1 MDQDKIKNM
10 FTRYVI
16 TAVDRTRSSY
26 IDRTAERYAKEYPVE
41 WESGENPYL
50 YDHKIWDQME
60 QEAAARLPFKAED
73 VRNYLREQIEDERQE
88 ALTKLTDSEI
98 LILFAKVFLQMT
110 FVEIGDMMERDWKSV
125 ASSYSYVRKKLKKG
139 WRKNE
144 D

>member
-10 FTRYVI
+10 VTGYVI

-88 ALTKLTDSEI
+88 ALTRLTDSEI

>member
-1 MDQDKIKNM
+1 MGSDG
-10 FTRYVI
+10 
-16 TAVDRTRSSY
+16 A
-26 IDRTAERYAKEYPVE
+26 
-41 WESGENPYL
+41 G
-50 YDHKIWDQME
+50 
-60 QEAAARLPFKAED
+60 LPFKAED

>member
-16 TAVDRTRSSY
+16 TAVDRTRRSY

-60 QEAAARLPFKAED
+60 QEAAPDPGKPSRLAGLDPPPAAQPSMDWQHREAARS
-73 VRNYLREQIEDERQE
+73 Q
-88 ALTKLTDSEI
+88 
-98 LILFAKVFLQMT
+98 
-110 FVEIGDMMERDWKSV
+110 
-125 ASSYSYVRKKLKKG
+125 
-139 WRKNE
+139 
-144 D
+144 